1 MKARAWVFVAP
12 WAAGLLIFTLFPF
25 ASSLYYS
32 FTDYS
37 VLRPPTPAGL
47 ANYQE
52 LARDELFRKAFVNTF
67 AYAALALIPG
77 IMVALGLAKVLSA
90 NVRGTSLYRAA
101 IYIPHLVP
109 TVASSI
115 LWMWMLNADQ
125 GLLNALLR
133 PVLEVVGWKPPSFM
147 GDERMLGLDFKNHEV
162 IFGALPSLALMS
174 LWSCG
179 QMAIIYL
186 AKFQDVPQELYEA
199 AELDGAG
206 PWAIFWQVELPQISP
221 VILFNVVMGIIGTF
235 QIFAEPYI
243 MTGGEGGPN
252 YATFLVPMFIYQNA
266 FEYQR
271 MGYACA
277 AAWLLFGLI
286 ALLTLAAFRI
296 GQKRVY
302 YAGE

>member
-12 WAAGLLIFTLFPF
+12 WAAGLAVFTLFPF
-25 ASSLYYS
+25 VSSLYYS

-47 ANYQE
+47 ANYGE
-52 LARDELFRKAFVNTF
+52 LAADPIFRRALGNTF
-67 AYAALALIPG
+67 LYAAMALVPG
-77 IMVALGLAKVLSA
+77 ILMALGLAKLLNA
-90 NVRGTSLYRAA
+90 RVRGTSFYRAA

-109 TVASSI
+109 TVASAI
-115 LWMWMLNADQ
+115 LWMWMLNADS
-125 GLLNALLR
+125 GLINSILR
-133 PVLEVVGWKPPSFM
+133 PLLETVGWKPPTFL
-147 GDERMLGLDFKNHEV
+147 GDERLAGLDFGRREV

-174 LWSCG
+174 LWGCG

-186 AKFQDVPQELYEA
+186 AKFQEVPQELYEA

-206 PWAIFWQVELPQISP
+206 PLSVFLHVELPQISP

-235 QIFAEPYI
+235 QIFAEPFI
-243 MTGGEGGPN
+243 LTNGDGGPN
-252 YATFLVPMFIYQNA
+252 YATYLVPMFIYQNA